1 MMTIK
6 INSVILTIALQIVI
20 FTAGPTLAQILP
32 DTSWY
37 RYESPEQA
45 GFSSEGIAE
54 AKAYADSLGSKA
66 VMLIHNGAIV
76 TEWGN
81 TAELAP
87 VASIRKSMFSALIGI
102 AADEGV
108 IDTSSTIGELGITD
122 STPLTELEKRAT
134 VRNLLTT
141 SSGVYLPA
149 SGEGPGNNKPPRGI
163 AEPGEQWFYNNW
175 DFNVLASIY
184 EQETGMGMY
193 QAMEEK
199 LADPLGME
207 SYDIN
212 WGSYRYQPN
221 RSEHASFHLWMTA
234 RDMARFGLLYLNEGR
249 WGSEQIVP
257 ESWVEESRRNL
268 IDVPYEPVAGFGLSW
283 WIPAGQLSEYDAYLA
298 AGAGSQVITIIPKL
312 DMVYVQRASAI
323 LERGVDGLQSRDI
336 FFKLLD
342 AKVGESVEDPTYVA
356 VE

>member
-1 MMTIK
+1 MKIKKLTVVLSLTFLIAMT
-6 INSVILTIALQIVI
+6 S
-20 FTAGPTLAQILP
+20 AGSAMAQILP
-32 DTSWY
+32 DTTWY

-45 GFSSEGIAE
+45 GFSSEAIAE
-54 AKAYADSLGSKA
+54 AKAFADSLGSKA
-66 VMLIHNGAIV
+66 VMLIHDGAIV

-102 AADEGV
+102 AADQGV
-108 IDTSSTIGELGITD
+108 IDTSTTIGELGITD

-134 VRNLLTT
+134 VRDLLTS

-149 SGEGPGNNKPPRGI
+149 SGEGPGNNKPPRGSS
-163 AEPGEQWFYNNW
+163 EPGEQWFYNNW

-193 QAMEEK
+193 QALEQK
-199 LADPLGME
+199 LADPLQME
-207 SYDIN
+207 DYDLSC
-212 WGSYRYQPN
+212 GSYRYQPH
-221 RSEHASFHLWMTA
+221 RSEHPSFHLWMTA

-249 WGSEQIVP
+249 WDGEQIVP
-257 ESWVEESRRNL
+257 KSWVEESRRNL
-268 IDVPYEPVAGFGLSW
+268 IDVPYDPVAGFGLSW
-283 WIPAGQLSEYDAYLA
+283 WVPAGRLSEYDAYLA
-298 AGAGSQVITIIPKL
+298 AGAGSQVITIIPEL

-336 FFKLLD
+336 FFKLLE
-342 AKVGESVEDPTYVA
+342 AKVGEAVENPTYVA

>member
-1 MMTIK
+1 MNTINMRHT
-6 INSVILTIALQIVI
+6 IILISIVFTVTTACSSEAQIV
-20 FTAGPTLAQILP
+20 P
-32 DTSWY
+32 DSTWY

-45 GFSSEGIAE
+45 GFSSDGIAD

-66 VMLIHNGAIV
+66 VMLIHDGAIV

-81 TAELAP
+81 TDELAP

-102 AADEGV
+102 AEHEGA
-108 IDTSSTIGELGITD
+108 IDTSSTMGELGITD
-122 STPLTELEKRAT
+122 STPLTPLEKRAT
-134 VRNLLTT
+134 VRDLLIS

-149 SGEGPGNNKPPRGI
+149 SGEGPGNNKPPRGS
-163 AEPGEQWFYNNW
+163 AEPGEQWYYNNW

-184 EQETGMGMY
+184 EQQTGMGMY
-193 QAMEEK
+193 EALGEK
-199 LADPLGME
+199 LAEPVGME
-207 SYDIN
+207 NYDIN

-234 RDMARFGLLYLNEGR
+234 RDMARFGLLYLNNGR
-249 WGSEQIVP
+249 WGDEQIVP
-257 ESWVEESRRNL
+257 ESWVEESGNVL

-283 WIPAGQLSEYDAYLA
+283 WVPAGQLMQYDTYLA
-298 AGAGSQVITIIPKL
+298 SGAGSQVVMVIPEL

-336 FFKLLD
+336 FLKLLD
-342 AKVGESVEDPTYVA
+342 ARDGEADENPTYVA